1 MKRILILMLCL
12 CLVACVFVGCDVN
25 GLGEG
30 ESTTEPTSGTTT
42 DNTVDDAQYALSNI
56 LATDYSQYVTLGQ
69 YKDIEIKTDS
79 DEYQTLRKQ
88 YIEYYLGQG
97 GYVTEYEDREVADG
111 DTVNIDYVGYCDDVA
126 FEGGDTKGQG
136 ANLTIGSGSYI
147 DDFEQ
152 QLIGSKPG
160 DTVDVYVTF
169 PEDYGNDEL
178 NGKDAHF
185 VVEVNYIASAPI
197 YPDLEEN
204 PDILKECFKYDTM
217 DEFEEGIKDEIA
229 KELVLQIAM
238 DNMTVNTYPKE
249 KLESTRKEFEDYY
262 GNYAQMYGATLEEF
276 IEAQGI
282 DLDEVSKNQ
291 VKNEM
296 FYLAI
301 AQAEGMNYTDEEYEE
316 LCEDYAIENGYA
328 SLDALLESVASSYSS
343 DDHAKY
349 DLSSYL
355 LQERA
360 KKVIIDSVNV
370 VLVK

>member
-12 CLVACVFVGCDVN
+12 CLIASVFVGCNRN
-25 GLGEG
+25 GVDDTTTTTT
-30 ESTTEPTSGTTT
+30 ESTTNSGE
-42 DNTVDDAQYALSNI
+42 DDAKYALSNI
-56 LATDYSQYVTLGQ
+56 LAIDYSQYVTLGQ
-69 YKDIEIKTDS
+69 YKDIEIRSDS
-79 DEYQTLRKQ
+79 DEYQALRKQ

-97 GYVTEYEDREVADG
+97 GYVTEYENREVKDG
-111 DTVNIDYVGYCDDVA
+111 DTVNIDYVGYCDGEA

-136 ANLTIGSGSYI
+136 ASLTIGSNSYI

-152 QLIGSKPG
+152 QLVGSKPG

-169 PEDYGNDEL
+169 PEDYGNEEL

-185 VVEVNYIASAPI
+185 VVKVNYISSAPI
-197 YPDLEEN
+197 YPDLEKN
-204 PDILKECFKYDTM
+204 PDILKECFKYDSM

-229 KELVLQIAM
+229 QELVLSIALE
-238 DNMTVNTYPKE
+238 NMTVNTYPKD
-249 KLESTRKEFEDYY
+249 KMESTKKQFEELYSS
-262 GNYAQMYGATLEEF
+262 YAQMYGVTLDEF
-276 IEAQGI
+276 LDAQGI
-282 DLDEVSKNQ
+282 DIDELTENQ

-301 AQAEGMNYTDEEYEE
+301 AQSEGMKYTDEEYEE
-316 LCEDYAIENGYA
+316 LCEDYATANGYA

-343 DDHAKY
+343 DAHAKY

-355 LQERA
+355 LQDMA
-360 KKVIIDSVNV
+360 KKVITDSVKV